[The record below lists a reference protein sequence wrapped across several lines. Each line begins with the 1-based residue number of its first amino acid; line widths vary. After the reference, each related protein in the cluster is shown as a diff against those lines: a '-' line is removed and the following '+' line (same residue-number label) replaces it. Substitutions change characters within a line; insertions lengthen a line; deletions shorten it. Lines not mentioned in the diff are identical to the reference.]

1 MKYVVAV
8 SGGVDS
14 VVLLHQ
20 LVRSGQFEL
29 VVAHFD
35 HGIRDDS
42 ERDAQFVR
50 ELAREYQLPFET
62 RREELGPGASE
73 ELARDR
79 RYAFLDEVAKKHG
92 GTIVTAHH
100 MNDIAETVAIN
111 LTRGTGWRGLAVLAS
126 DVYRPLLH
134 MSKEDVIDYARKHN
148 LLWREDSTNASD
160 AYLRN
165 RLRRHLGTKADER
178 TRELAAL
185 RAQQVSLR
193 REIDRELEALGL
205 KHPYSRYFINALPDV
220 VAGEVIGMIT
230 GGKLT
235 RPQRARARIAIAT
248 HQPGK
253 VYQAGSGVT
262 LSFTSRHFTV
272 QMIK

>member
-1 MKYVVAV
+1 MNYIVAV

-20 LVRSGQFEL
+20 LMQADRHRL

-42 ERDAQFVR
+42 HLDAQFVKK
-50 ELAREYQLPFET
+50 LAESYHVPFEM

-73 ELARDR
+73 ELARSR
-79 RYAFLDEVAKKHG
+79 RYAFLREIAQKHRSE
-92 GTIVTAHH
+92 IVTAHH
-100 MNDIAETVAIN
+100 MNDVAETIAIN
-111 LTRGTGWRGLAVLAS
+111 LTRGTGWRGLSALGG
-126 DVYRPLLH
+126 DIHRPLLH
-134 MSKEDVIDYARKHN
+134 MSKDEIVSYAHEHQ
-148 LLWREDSTNASD
+148 LEWREDSTNASD

-165 RLRRHLGTKADER
+165 RLRRQLGSQADER

-185 RAQQVSLR
+185 RAQQLALR
-193 REIDRELEALGL
+193 DEIDQELQALSL
-205 KHPYSRYFINALPDV
+205 KSPYSRYFFSTVPAIVAEEALRY
-220 VAGEVIGMIT
+220 IT
-230 GGKLT
+230 ESRLT
-235 RPQRARARIAIAT
+235 RPQQARALVAIAT
-248 HQPGK
+248 YQPGR

-262 LSFTSRHFTV
+262 LLFTSRHFTV